1 MSFKDYLKNKI
12 GVSGLIDKIEEEKYL
27 NQYYYDSQYVNTP
40 IMPGQTISA
49 TTTTSGTGGA
59 GGHAVLTTGGLHNA
73 YNTIKNGYSS
83 SSTGNAFTSQN
94 WPDLWSEKQKEA
106 LAKME
111 MTFDPEKKEWV
122 MRLSI
127 DIRLPQE
134 IGIMAYIN
142 NNGKSNMAPMD
153 QLIEKMKSAKKQL
166 IEKLTSKIIL
176 AELIKPREIK
186 K

>member
-12 GVSGLIDKIEEEKYL
+12 GQSGLIDKLEEEKYL

-40 IMPGQTISA
+40 IMPGQKISA
-49 TTTTSGTGGA
+49 TTTTTSGPA
-59 GGHAVLTTGGLHNA
+59 GGHAVLSAGSLTNA
-73 YNTIKNGYSS
+73 YNTIRNGYSS
-83 SSTGNAFTSQN
+83 SSTGSTMGSQN

-111 MTFDPEKKEWV
+111 MTFDPEKGEWT

-142 NNGKSNMAPMD
+142 NNGKANMAPMD
-153 QLIEKMKSAKKQL
+153 QLIEKIKDAKKQL

-176 AELIKPREIK
+176 AELIKPREINK
-186 K
+186 